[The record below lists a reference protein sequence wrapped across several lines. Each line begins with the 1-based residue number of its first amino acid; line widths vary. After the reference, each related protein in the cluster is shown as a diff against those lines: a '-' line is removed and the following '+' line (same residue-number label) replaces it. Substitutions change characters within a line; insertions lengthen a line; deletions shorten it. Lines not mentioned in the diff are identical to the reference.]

1 MPWCPECRSEYRP
14 GYTECKSCG
23 GVALVEALLDD
34 EDLKPEEL
42 ESTVPVGTF
51 IPTEIGQPAFILA
64 RSAVLLQILLD
75 AGIPAVR
82 APFEDGPSPDM
93 QPRFQVRVRPKD
105 VTRAE
110 EVLKAALE
118 APAEANAAPSDA
130 CEACG
135 AKVPP
140 DATEC
145 PDCGLS
151 FVGGG

>member
-1 MPWCPECRSEYRP
+1 
-14 GYTECKSCG
+14 
-23 GVALVEALLDD
+23 
-34 EDLKPEEL
+34 
-42 ESTVPVGTF
+42 
-51 IPTEIGQPAFILA
+51 
-64 RSAVLLQILLD
+64 
-75 AGIPAVR
+75 
-82 APFEDGPSPDM
+82 M

-105 VTRAE
+105 VARAE

-118 APAEANAAPSDA
+118 APAEANAAPSDT

-135 AKVPP
+135 AKVQP